1 MTGSHRKPCKGGSI
15 FIGTD
20 EARKVEIVRRNL
32 RIAASGEHI
41 KLELGYLMPEALRR
55 GARDL
60 LGTAEG

>member
-41 KLELGYLMPEALRR
+41 KLKLGYADAGSVASPALE
-55 GARDL
+55 
-60 LGTAEG
+60 TC